1 MNKDRKKDVYS
12 GANNT
17 EEAIFFP
24 MCAIFPLVTDNY
36 RSATAVNE
44 NVIPAILSVSL

>member
-1 MNKDRKKDVYS
+1 M
-12 GANNT
+12 
-17 EEAIFFP
+17 FFP
-24 MCAIFPLVTDNY
+24 MCAIVPLVTDNY